1 MTEKRQGWNSAL
13 VTGASAGIGEAM
25 ARILGDAGVACVLV
39 ARRDDRLREIAG
51 KYPNFEVLAADLFTD
66 EGVRTV
72 EERIL
77 DAGRPIDL
85 VVNNAGFGTSGYFDE
100 IDPDR
105 LDREIGLNVRA
116 LTRLSHAAMRAMR
129 ERKRGWILNVSSV
142 AGFQAGPMLSVY
154 SATKAYVTNF
164 SEGLHEEA
172 KRHGVVVTA
181 LCPGLTRTEFQSVS
195 NTTEFQSNFPAF
207 AWCTPEMVAKTGLE
221 GCAKGRALS
230 VPGGIYKGLVVG
242 SGLLP
247 RGVKRWVYSAAM
259 KRR

>member
-1 MTEKRQGWNSAL
+1 MTKFPYQTAL
-13 VTGASAGIGEAM
+13 ITGASAGIGQAM
-25 ARILGDAGVACVLV
+25 AHTLGDAGVACVLV
-39 ARRDDRLREIAG
+39 ARRDDRLREIAET
-51 KYPNFEVLAADLFTD
+51 YPNFQVLAADLTTD
-66 EGVRTV
+66 EGVRAV
-72 EERIL
+72 RERIL
-77 DAGRPIDL
+77 DASRPIDL

-100 IDPDR
+100 LDPDR
-105 LDREIGLNVRA
+105 LDQEIGLNIRA
-116 LTRLSHAAMRAMR
+116 LTRLSHAAMRVMR
-129 ERKRGWILNVSSV
+129 DRKRGWILNVSSV

-172 KRHGVVVTA
+172 KRHGVIVTA

-207 AWCTPEMVAKTGLE
+207 AWCTPEMVAKVGLE
-221 GCAKGRALS
+221 DCAKGRALS

-247 RGVKRWVYSAAM
+247 RGVKRWVYSTAM

>member
-1 MTEKRQGWNSAL
+1 MSSQSFPFRTAL
-13 VTGASAGIGEAM
+13 ITGASAGIGEAM
-25 ARILGDAGVACVLV
+25 ARRLGDAGVACVLV
-39 ARRDDRLREIAG
+39 ARRDDRLREIAQT
-51 KYPNFEVLAADLFTD
+51 YPNFEVLAANLFTD
-66 EGVRTV
+66 EGVRAV
-72 EERIL
+72 EDRIV
-77 DAGRPIDL
+77 DASRPIDL

-100 IDPDR
+100 LDPDR
-105 LDREIGLNVRA
+105 LDREIGLNIRA

-129 ERKRGWILNVSSV
+129 ERRRGWILNVSSV

-207 AWCTPEMVAKTGLE
+207 AWCTPEMVAKVGLE
-221 GCAKGRALS
+221 DCARGRALS
-230 VPGGIYKGLVVG
+230 VPGGIYKGLVAG

-247 RGVKRWVYSAAM
+247 RGVKRWVYSTAM

>member
-1 MTEKRQGWNSAL
+1 MARSSFPFRTAL
-13 VTGASAGIGEAM
+13 ITGASAGIGEAM
-25 ARILGDAGVACVLV
+25 ARMLGEAGVACVLV
-39 ARRDDRLREIAG
+39 ARRDDRLREIAA
-51 KYPNFEVLAADLFTD
+51 KYSNFEVLTADLFTD
-66 EGVRTV
+66 EGVRAV

-77 DAGRPIDL
+77 DASRPIDL

-105 LDREIGLNVRA
+105 LDREIGLNIRA
-116 LTRLSHAAMRAMR
+116 LTRLSHVAMRAMR

-172 KRHGVVVTA
+172 KRHGVAVTA

-195 NTTEFQSNFPAF
+195 NTTEFQSNFPTF

-221 GCAKGRALS
+221 DCAKGRAIS
-230 VPGGIYKGLVVG
+230 VPGGVYKGLVVG

-247 RGVKRWVYSAAM
+247 RGVKRWVYSTAM

>member
-1 MTEKRQGWNSAL
+1 MTKFPYQTAL
-13 VTGASAGIGEAM
+13 ITGASAGIGQAM
-25 ARILGDAGVACVLV
+25 AHTLGDAGVACVLV
-39 ARRDDRLREIAG
+39 ARRDDRLREIAET
-51 KYPNFEVLAADLFTD
+51 YPNFQVLAADLTTD
-66 EGVRTV
+66 EGVRAV
-72 EERIL
+72 RERIL
-77 DAGRPIDL
+77 DASRPIDL

-100 IDPDR
+100 LDPAR
-105 LDREIGLNVRA
+105 LALAIGVNIRA
-116 LTRLSHAAMRAMR
+116 LTRLSHAAMRVMR
-129 ERKRGWILNVSSV
+129 DRKRGWILNVSSV

-172 KRHGVVVTA
+172 KRHGVIVTA

-207 AWCTPEMVAKTGLE
+207 AWCTPEMVAKVGLE
-221 GCAKGRALS
+221 DCAKGRALS

-247 RGVKRWVYSAAM
+247 RGVKRWVYSTAM

>member
-1 MTEKRQGWNSAL
+1 MFEFRTAL

-39 ARRDDRLREIAG
+39 ARRDDRLREIAE
-51 KYPNFEVLAADLFTD
+51 KYANFEVLMADLTAD
-66 EGVRTV
+66 AGVRVV
-72 EERIL
+72 EKRIL
-77 DAGRPIDL
+77 EMSRPIDL
-85 VVNNAGFGTSGYFDE
+85 VVNNAGFGSSGYFDE
-100 IDPDR
+100 IDPER
-105 LDREIGLNVRA
+105 LDREIGLNIRA

-129 ERKRGWILNVSSV
+129 ERRRGWILNVSSV

-172 KRHGVVVTA
+172 KRHGVVVTS

-195 NTTEFQSNFPAF
+195 NTSVFQSNFPGF
-207 AWCTPEMVAKTGLE
+207 AWCTPEMVAKVGLE
-221 GCAKGRALS
+221 DCAKGRALS
-230 VPGGIYKGLVVG
+230 VPGGIYKGLVAG

-247 RGVKRWVYSAAM
+247 RTVKRWVYSTAM